1 MLSIFAVSIVVF
13 CLSSMAEIH
22 SGLFFVFLPWEK
34 YILVCFLSF
43 FHGRSAPR
51 REFGINLC
59 DIYVDSDWGRLFF
72 DVGNEVEDVVE
83 EVAGCF

>member
-1 MLSIFAVSIVVF
+1 M
-13 CLSSMAEIH
+13 
-22 SGLFFVFLPWEK
+22 
-34 YILVCFLSF
+34 SF

-59 DIYVDSDWGRLFF
+59 DIYVDSNWGRLFF

>member
-1 MLSIFAVSIVVF
+1 MPKPLGVECCRYLPSPS
-13 CLSSMAEIH
+13 
-22 SGLFFVFLPWEK
+22 LFFVFLPWQK

-51 REFGINLC
+51 RGFGINLC
-59 DIYVDSDWGRLFF
+59 DIYVDSNRGRLFF